1 MEKRMFHEEEE
12 IYVVDYWGSN
22 LGMQAFEAYAKI
34 YKVDLEKEIFA
45 AVLYGDTCQ
54 TYSFKDYGRLIF
66 DTHDEAYEAAK
77 KIPKP
82 LEHVYQK
89 IDNTMVE
96 RTVKGITGYHVNS
109 VYDLMICLDNGEE
122 VSTKEIGNTIYHR

>member
-12 IYVVDYWGSN
+12 IYVVDYWSSN

-34 YKVDLEKEIFA
+34 YKVDPEKEIFA

-77 KIPKP
+77 KS
-82 LEHVYQK
+82 QK
-89 IDNTMVE
+89 
-96 RTVKGITGYHVNS
+96 H
-109 VYDLMICLDNGEE
+109 
-122 VSTKEIGNTIYHR
+122 